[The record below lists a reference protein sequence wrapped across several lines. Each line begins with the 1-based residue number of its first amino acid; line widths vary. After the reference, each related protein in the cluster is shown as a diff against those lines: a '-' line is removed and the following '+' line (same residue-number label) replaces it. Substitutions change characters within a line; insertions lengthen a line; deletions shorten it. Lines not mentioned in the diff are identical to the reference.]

1 MNLSGKVALVTGGSS
16 GIGEAIAKRLAQ
28 DGASVAVVAS
38 VSLAKAESVCKAI
51 RADGGSASPYAA
63 DVRRAEAVVE
73 LVNKVC
79 ESHGGLDILVNSAGV
94 FFPTVVGETA
104 EADSDR
110 MFDVN
115 IKGVWNCINAAVP
128 GMKERGGGKIVNLSS
143 VSAYVGVGN
152 FSIYCASKAAIMMM
166 TRSLACDLAPFDI
179 NINAIA
185 PGNTETPMNE
195 GFRTDPANAEY
206 LQAMEKATP
215 SNTTFTKPEEI
226 AELVYFL
233 VSDAARPMHGTT
245 VLIDEGISAG
255 IG

>member
-1 MNLSGKVALVTGGSS
+1 MLSGKVALITGGSS
-16 GIGEAIAKRLAQ
+16 GIGEAIAKRFAK

-38 VSLAKAESVCKAI
+38 SSLAKAESVCEAI
-51 RADGGSASPYAA
+51 QAIGGSASPYAA
-63 DVRRAEAVVE
+63 DVRSAEAVAE

-79 ESHGGLDILVNSAGV
+79 DNHGGLDILVNSAGV
-94 FFPTVVGETA
+94 YYPTVVGDTA

-110 MFDVN
+110 MFDAN

-128 GMKERGGGKIVNLSS
+128 KMKERGGGKIVNLSS
-143 VSAYVGVGN
+143 VAAYVGIGN
-152 FSIYCASKAAIMMM
+152 FAIYCATKAAIMMM

-185 PGNTETPMNE
+185 PGNTQTPMNE

-206 LQAMEKATP
+206 LAGMDNATP
-215 SNTTFTKPEEI
+215 SNTTFSKPEEI
-226 AELVYFL
+226 AELAHFL
-233 VSDAARPMHGTT
+233 VSDVARPMHGST

>member
-1 MNLSGKVALVTGGSS
+1 MLSGKVALITGGSS
-16 GIGEAIAKRLAQ
+16 GIGEAIAKALAG
-28 DGASVAVVAS
+28 DGATVAVVAS
-38 VSLAKAESVCKAI
+38 GSLAKAEAVCAAI
-51 RADGGSASPYAA
+51 EAKGGSASAYTT
-63 DVRRAEAVVE
+63 DVRSADAVKA
-73 LVNKVC
+73 LVDQVC
-79 ESHGGLDILVNSAGV
+79 SDHGGLDILVNSAGV
-94 FFPTVVGETA
+94 YYPTPVAETA

-128 GMKERGGGKIVNLSS
+128 AMKQRGGGKIVNLSS
-143 VSAYVGVGN
+143 VAAYVGVGG
-152 FSIYCASKAAIMMM
+152 FAIYCASKAAIKMM

-206 LQAMEKATP
+206 LAGMEKATP
-215 SNTTFTKPEEI
+215 SNTTFSKPEDI
-226 AELVYFL
+226 AKLAHFL
-233 VSDAARPMHGTT
+233 VCDASRAMHGST
-245 VLIDEGISAG
+245 VLADEGISAG